1 MKAAVWS
8 KLAARTSTVRELLH
22 FLWKRKLWWLIPV
35 VVLLLLTTLL
45 IAVAQTAGVGR
56 FIYPG
61 F

>member
-1 MKAAVWS
+1 MKTAALS
-8 KLAARTSTVRELLH
+8 KVAARASTVRELIQ

-35 VVLLLLTTLL
+35 VVLLLVTTLL